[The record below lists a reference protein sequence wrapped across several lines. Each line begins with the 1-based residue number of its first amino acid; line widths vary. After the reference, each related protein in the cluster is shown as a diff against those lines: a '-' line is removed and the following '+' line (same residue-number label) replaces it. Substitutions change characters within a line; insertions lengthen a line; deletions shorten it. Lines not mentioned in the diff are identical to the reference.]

1 MRRRER
7 PLSGRRAEPEPPGG
21 RALDGRAPGGDLGS
35 RLQRAAAAL
44 GLALPAAF
52 PAQAALYLDELER
65 WQRVAGLTGY
75 RDRGA
80 RARHLLLESLL
91 LLAVLPEPAAPLL
104 DIGSGPGI
112 PGLILKLARPD
123 WEIVLIEATRR
134 RANFLRH
141 VIRHLGLRG
150 TSVHWGR
157 AEALA
162 QSPLAGRFQTVAMR
176 AVAARGVAEGLAAPF
191 LRADG
196 VLVRALG
203 PREGAAG
210 TGSRREVT
218 LNLPGELPWRRQFLI
233 IRRMDLEPDVSRGTQ
248 REP

>member
-1 MRRRER
+1 M
-7 PLSGRRAEPEPPGG
+7 
-21 RALDGRAPGGDLGS
+21 
-35 RLQRAAAAL
+35 
-44 GLALPAAF
+44 GLALPGAF
-52 PAQAALYLDELER
+52 PAQAAIYLDELER
-65 WQRVAGLTGY
+65 WQQVAGLTGY

-91 LLAVLPEPAAPLL
+91 LLAALPEPAAPLL

-141 VIRHLGLRG
+141 MIRLLALEGA
-150 TSVHWGR
+150 SVHWGR

-162 QSPLAGRFQTVAMR
+162 QSPLTGRFRTVTMR

-191 LRADG
+191 LSSDG
-196 VLVRALG
+196 ILVRALG

-210 TGSRREVT
+210 AGSRREVT
-218 LNLPGELPWRRQFLI
+218 LTRPGELPWRRQFLI
-233 IRRMDLEPDVSRGTQ
+233 IRRRDLEPNVSRGTQ